1 MTPVADTA
9 GIELAINMTKSCGTN
24 TVWFPPAPGYQLT
37 HTLIIDSHNDGIVL
51 QGSSGAHGWGVDP
64 PLVGISQCACS
75 PSHPC
80 AGNMTQCNFTLK
92 PDGSILNEMSPVVY
106 VNSSIDGVVFNNL
119 NIAAGQ
125 GTALK
130 IANSA
135 NVRVRNC
142 GIAAGARNVPA
153 GVPGYNVRLNSDNAA
168 LVVLNCFWLCKS
180 STPFRPMLVLLTR

>member
-1 MTPVADTA
+1 MLSV
-9 GIELAINMTKSCGTN
+9 S
-24 TVWFPPAPGYQLT
+24 
-37 HTLIIDSHNDGIVL
+37 LIQKV
-51 QGSSGAHGWGVDP
+51 
-64 PLVGISQCACS
+64 S
-75 PSHPC
+75 PF
-80 AGNMTQCNFTLK
+80 QCNFTL
-92 PDGSILNEMSPVVY
+92 PGGSILNEMSPVVY

-180 STPFRPMLVLLTR
+180 NTFRPMLWLLTR

>member
-80 AGNMTQCNFTLK
+80 AGNMTQCNFTRK
-92 PDGSILNEMSPVVY
+92 IVILSRFVALSVSLTQKVSLFQCP
-106 VNSSIDGVVFNNL
+106 
-119 NIAAGQ
+119 AAP
-125 GTALK
+125 
-130 IANSA
+130 S
-135 NVRVRNC
+135 
-142 GIAAGARNVPA
+142 
-153 GVPGYNVRLNSDNAA
+153 
-168 LVVLNCFWLCKS
+168 
-180 STPFRPMLVLLTR
+180 